1 MDIVDLNDTQILT
14 LAQAAGVSITESDA
28 SEIKHQINAIIQ
40 MIEPIDIG
48 KTPTVEPLPI
58 DLPEYTNYDKTSDP
72 DSKPSIL
79 LESTDH
85 SEFSLTELAKNMRTK
100 QTSATEI
107 LKIFLKRIDSLNP
120 KLSAFTDV
128 YYESSLAE
136 AKLLDDEAHRGV
148 FRSALHGLPVGIKE
162 QIDVAGR
169 ATTGGSLIFK
179 TNITPDDAT
188 VVSKLRESGAVI
200 IGKLNMMEFAIAE
213 TIEFPWGTP
222 LNPWN
227 TERTPG
233 GSSSG
238 SAIAVATSM
247 VPATLGGDTG
257 GSIRMPAS
265 LCGIVGF
272 RPTYGRVSRA
282 GSLSACWSMDTLGP
296 FTKTVSDCA
305 LMMESISGFDKRDI
319 YSNKRSV
326 PPYFRKLDK
335 SEHKVKGLK
344 IALISELLSPDFVE
358 PEVINA
364 VENAAKVF
372 EVNGAKVDRISVPRV
387 KDAGITHWTICFT
400 EFAQANKRLLQNH
413 LQELTHM
420 VKIAVATGTIIPGGA
435 YYKALQLRELIKHD
449 LLKPFEDFDLIL
461 TPTMTSGAQP
471 PNSNVHTNSKEEVL
485 EGLHGA
491 PKLTAPFN
499 LAGLPGLSIPCG
511 FTSEKLPIGLQI
523 VGKPFDETTVLQAAY
538 LYESNTDWHTYYPP
552 IY

>member
-1 MDIVDLNDTQILT
+1 MEFNDLTDTQILT
-14 LAQAAGVSITESDA
+14 LAQAAGVPITESDA

-40 MIEPIDIG
+40 TIEPIQIG
-48 KTPTVEPLPI
+48 VVEPLPI
-58 DLPEYTNYDKTSDP
+58 DLTEYTNSGKPTE
-72 DSKPSIL
+72 SKNNPSSFIKNNA
-79 LESTDH
+79 H
-85 SEFSLTELAKNMRTK
+85 QKFSLTELSNNVRTK

-107 LKIFLKRIDSLNP
+107 LKTFLKRIDSLNP
-120 KLSAFTDV
+120 KLAAFTDV
-128 YYESSLAE
+128 YYENSLAE
-136 AKLLDDEAHRGV
+136 AKRLDDEAHRGE
-148 FRSALHGLPVGIKE
+148 FRSLLHGIPVGIKE
-162 QIDVAGR
+162 QIDVVGK
-169 ATTGGSLIFK
+169 ATTGGSPIYK
-179 TNITPDDAT
+179 GNTAPNDAT

-247 VPATLGGDTG
+247 APATLGGDTG
-257 GSIRMPAS
+257 GSIRMPAA

-282 GSLSACWSMDTLGP
+282 GSLSSCWSMDTLGP
-296 FTKTVSDCA
+296 FTKTVADCA

-319 YSNKRSV
+319 YSSKRAV
-326 PPYFRKLDK
+326 PSYFKQLEESSD
-335 SEHKVKGLK
+335 KVKGLR

-358 PEVINA
+358 PQVIKA
-364 VENAAKVF
+364 VENAAKLF
-372 EVNGAKVDRISVPRV
+372 EENGAKVDRISVPRV

-400 EFAQANKRLLQNH
+400 EFAQSNKWLLQHH

-420 VKIAVATGTIIPGGA
+420 VKIAVATGSIIPGGA

-449 LLKPFEDFDLIL
+449 LLKPFKEFDLIL
-461 TPTMTSGAQP
+461 TPTMTNGAQP
-471 PNSNVHTNSKEEVL
+471 PNSSVHTNTKEEVL

-511 FTSEKLPIGLQI
+511 FTREKLPIGLQI

>member
-1 MDIVDLNDTQILT
+1 MEFKDLTDTQILT
-14 LAQAAGVSITESDA
+14 LAQAAGVPITESDA

-40 MIEPIDIG
+40 MIEPIDVG
-48 KTPTVEPLPI
+48 KSPPVEPLPI
-58 DLPEYTNYDKTSDP
+58 DLVEYTNPDKTSDP
-72 DSKPSIL
+72 DSKPSSL
-79 LESTDH
+79 VGSTDYPK
-85 SEFSLTELAKNMRTK
+85 FSLTELAKNMRSK

-107 LKIFLKRIDSLNP
+107 LKLFLNRIDALNP
-120 KLSAFTDV
+120 KLAAFTDV

-162 QIDVAGR
+162 QIDVAGKP
-169 ATTGGSLIFK
+169 TTGGSLIFK
-179 TNITPDDAT
+179 TNIAPDDAT

-238 SAIAVATSM
+238 SAIAVATAM

-257 GSIRMPAS
+257 GSIRMPAA
-265 LCGIVGF
+265 LCGIIGF

-326 PPYFRKLDK
+326 PPYFRQLEK

-372 EVNGAKVDRISVPRV
+372 EGNGAKVDRISVPRV

-449 LLKPFEDFDLIL
+449 LLKPFKDFDLIL
-461 TPTMTSGAQP
+461 APTMTSGAQP
-471 PNSNVHTNSKEEVL
+471 PNSNVHTNSKEEV
-485 EGLHGA
+485 
-491 PKLTAPFN
+491 
-499 LAGLPGLSIPCG
+499 
-511 FTSEKLPIGLQI
+511 
-523 VGKPFDETTVLQAAY
+523 
-538 LYESNTDWHTYYPP
+538 
-552 IY
+552 

>member
-1 MDIVDLNDTQILT
+1 MKFIDLNDTQILT
-14 LAQAAGVSITESDA
+14 LAHAAGVPITESDA

-40 MIEPIDIG
+40 TIEPIDIG
-48 KTPTVEPLPI
+48 KPLPVEPIPI
-58 DLPEYTNYDKTSDP
+58 SLADYMVSDKTSYP
-72 DSKPSIL
+72 DSELSFPTGNTAYPKL
-79 LESTDH
+79 
-85 SEFSLTELAKNMRTK
+85 SLTELSKNVHTK
-100 QTSATEI
+100 QTSATEL
-107 LKIFLKRIDSLNP
+107 LKLFLERIDLLNP
-120 KLSAFTDV
+120 KLAAFTDV
-128 YYESSLAE
+128 YYESSLTE
-136 AKLLDDEAHRGV
+136 AKCLDDEANRGV
-148 FRSALHGLPVGIKE
+148 FRSLLHGLPVGIKE
-162 QIDVAGR
+162 QIDIAGR

-179 TNITPDDAT
+179 DNITPSDAT

-227 TERTPG
+227 VERTPG

-257 GSIRMPAS
+257 GSIRMPAA

-305 LMMESISGFDKRDI
+305 LMMESISGFDKRDV

-326 PPYFRKLDK
+326 PLYLKQLEK
-335 SEHKVKGLK
+335 SEDRVKGLR
-344 IALISELLSPDFVE
+344 IALISELLSPDLVE
-358 PEVINA
+358 KEVINA

-372 EVNGAKVDRISVPRV
+372 ERNGARVDRISVPRV

-400 EFAQANKRLLQNH
+400 EFAQVNKRLLQNH

-449 LLKPFEDFDLIL
+449 LLEPFEEFDLIL
-461 TPTMTSGAQP
+461 APTMTSGAQAP
-471 PNSNVHTNSKEEVL
+471 SSSVHTNTKEEVL

-538 LYESNTDWHTYYPP
+538 LYELNTDWHTYYPP

>member
-1 MDIVDLNDTQILT
+1 MQLMDLTNTQILT
-14 LAQAAGVSITESDA
+14 LAQAAGVPITESDA
-28 SEIKHQINAIIQ
+28 FEIKHQINAIIQ
-40 MIEPIDIG
+40 TIEPINIG
-48 KTPTVEPLPI
+48 VVEPLPI
-58 DLPEYTNYDKTSDP
+58 DLKEYANPGKPTDPEIN
-72 DSKPSIL
+72 PSLFIQNT
-79 LESTDH
+79 EH
-85 SEFSLTELAKNMRTK
+85 QKFSLTELANKVRTK
-100 QTSATEI
+100 QTSPTEI
-107 LKIFLKRIDSLNP
+107 LKIFLERIDSLNP
-120 KLSAFTDV
+120 KLAAFTDV
-128 YYESSLAE
+128 YYENSLAE
-136 AKLLDDEAHRGV
+136 AKRLDNEAHSGQ
-148 FRSALHGLPVGIKE
+148 FRSLLHGIPVGIKE
-162 QIDVAGR
+162 QIDVVGK
-169 ATTGGSLIFK
+169 ATTGGSPIFK
-179 TNITPDDAT
+179 GNAAPSDAT

-247 VPATLGGDTG
+247 APATLGGDTG
-257 GSIRMPAS
+257 GSIRMPAA
-265 LCGIVGF
+265 LCGIVGL

-282 GSLSACWSMDTLGP
+282 GSLSSCWSMDTLGP
-296 FTKTVSDCA
+296 FTKTVADCA

-319 YSNKRSV
+319 YSSKRAV
-326 PPYFRKLDK
+326 PSYFNELEK
-335 SEHKVKGLK
+335 SSDKVKGLR

-358 PEVINA
+358 PQVVKA
-364 VENAAKVF
+364 VENAVKVF
-372 EVNGAKVDRISVPRV
+372 EGNGAKVDRISVPRV

-400 EFAQANKRLLQNH
+400 EFAQSNKWLLQNH

-420 VKIAVATGTIIPGGA
+420 VKIAVATGAIIPAGA

-449 LLKPFEDFDLIL
+449 LLKLFKEFDLIL

-471 PNSNVHTNSKEEVL
+471 PNSSVHTNSKEEVL

-499 LAGLPGLSIPCG
+499 LAGLPALSIPCG

-523 VGKPFDETTVLQAAY
+523 VGKPFDETTILQAAY

>member
-1 MDIVDLNDTQILT
+1 MQLIDLTNTQILT
-14 LAQAAGVSITESDA
+14 LAQAAGVPITESDA
-28 SEIKHQINAIIQ
+28 FEIKHQINAIIQ
-40 MIEPIDIG
+40 TIEPINIG
-48 KTPTVEPLPI
+48 VVEPLPI
-58 DLPEYTNYDKTSDP
+58 DLKEYANPGKHTDPEIN
-72 DSKPSIL
+72 PSLFIQNT
-79 LESTDH
+79 EH
-85 SEFSLTELAKNMRTK
+85 QKFSLTELANKVRTK
-100 QTSATEI
+100 QTSPTEI
-107 LKIFLKRIDSLNP
+107 LKIFLERIDSLNP
-120 KLSAFTDV
+120 KLAAFTDV
-128 YYESSLAE
+128 YYENSLTE
-136 AKLLDDEAHRGV
+136 AKRLDNEAHSGQ
-148 FRSALHGLPVGIKE
+148 FRSLLHGIPVGIKE
-162 QIDVAGR
+162 QIDVVGK
-169 ATTGGSLIFK
+169 ATTGGSPIFK
-179 TNITPDDAT
+179 GNAAPSDAT

-247 VPATLGGDTG
+247 APATLGGDTG
-257 GSIRMPAS
+257 GSIRMPAA
-265 LCGIVGF
+265 LCGIVGL

-282 GSLSACWSMDTLGP
+282 GSLSSCWSMDTLGP
-296 FTKTVSDCA
+296 FTKTVADCA

-319 YSNKRSV
+319 YSSKRAV
-326 PPYFRKLDK
+326 PSYFNELGK
-335 SEHKVKGLK
+335 SSDKVKGLR

-358 PEVINA
+358 PQVVKA
-364 VENAAKVF
+364 VENAVKVF
-372 EVNGAKVDRISVPRV
+372 EGNGAKVDRISVPRV

-400 EFAQANKRLLQNH
+400 EFAQSNKWLLQNH

-420 VKIAVATGTIIPGGA
+420 VKIAVATGAIIPAGA

-449 LLKPFEDFDLIL
+449 LLKLFNQFDLIL

-471 PNSNVHTNSKEEVL
+471 PNSSVHTNSKEEVL

-499 LAGLPGLSIPCG
+499 LAGLPALSIPCG

-523 VGKPFDETTVLQAAY
+523 VGKPFDETTILQAAY
-538 LYESNTDWHTYYPP
+538 FYESNTDWHTYYPP

>member
-1 MDIVDLNDTQILT
+1 MQLMDLTNTQILT
-14 LAQAAGVSITESDA
+14 LAQAAGVPITESDA
-28 SEIKHQINAIIQ
+28 FEIKHQINAIIQ
-40 MIEPIDIG
+40 TIEPINIG
-48 KTPTVEPLPI
+48 VVEPLPI
-58 DLPEYTNYDKTSDP
+58 DLKEYANPGKPTDPEIN
-72 DSKPSIL
+72 PSLFIQNT
-79 LESTDH
+79 EH
-85 SEFSLTELAKNMRTK
+85 QKFSLTELANKVRTK
-100 QTSATEI
+100 QTSPTEI
-107 LKIFLKRIDSLNP
+107 LKIFLERIDSLNP
-120 KLSAFTDV
+120 KLAAFTDV
-128 YYESSLAE
+128 YYENSLAE
-136 AKLLDDEAHRGV
+136 AKRLDNEAHSGQ
-148 FRSALHGLPVGIKE
+148 FRSLLHGIPVGIKE
-162 QIDVAGR
+162 QIDVVGK
-169 ATTGGSLIFK
+169 ATTGGSPIFK
-179 TNITPDDAT
+179 GNAAPSDAT

-247 VPATLGGDTG
+247 APATLGGDTG
-257 GSIRMPAS
+257 GSIRMPAA
-265 LCGIVGF
+265 LCGIVGL

-282 GSLSACWSMDTLGP
+282 GSLSSCWSMDTLGP
-296 FTKTVSDCA
+296 FTKTVADCA

-319 YSNKRSV
+319 YSSKRAV
-326 PPYFRKLDK
+326 PSYFNELEK
-335 SEHKVKGLK
+335 SSDKVKGLR

-358 PEVINA
+358 PQVVKA
-364 VENAAKVF
+364 VENAVKVF
-372 EVNGAKVDRISVPRV
+372 EGNGAKVDRISVPRV

-400 EFAQANKRLLQNH
+400 EFAQSNKWLLQNH

-420 VKIAVATGTIIPGGA
+420 VKIAVATGAIIPAGA

-449 LLKPFEDFDLIL
+449 LLKLFNQFDLIL

-471 PNSNVHTNSKEEVL
+471 PNSSVHTNSKEEVL

-499 LAGLPGLSIPCG
+499 LAGLPALSIPCG

-523 VGKPFDETTVLQAAY
+523 VGKPFDETTILQAAY
-538 LYESNTDWHTYYPP
+538 FYESNTDWHTYYPP